1 MRLLPHRI
9 CYSSWMTSTRDGE
22 AYDDGNDA
30 AVGGNGWRPVSGSAA
45 SAQRRIL
52 EEFVALR
59 GYHRTHALRVP
70 NGSGGHVSLPRGP
83 APRRRQNRGR
93 ALVPPGIEYGLG
105 NLTRFVGFPSSHLVR
120 SV

>member
-1 MRLLPHRI
+1 MA
-9 CYSSWMTSTRDGE
+9 TTRE
-22 AYDDGNDA
+22 LVAM
-30 AVGGNGWRPVSGSAA
+30 VGDRYRGSAA

-93 ALVPPGIEYGLG
+93 ALVPPECSPFRPGVQFASAGDAKEQEK
-105 NLTRFVGFPSSHLVR
+105 R
-120 SV
+120 